1 MGQPADADAG
11 RSDHTSAR
19 GKSVM
24 TPVVFL
30 HGIGGGAR
38 SFAPQ
43 IASFAARGYQPVAL
57 DLLGYGGRE
66 RVDAMTFDALA
77 EDVEATIKK
86 SALDTPVLVGHSMGG
101 MVVQTLLRRRPDG
114 YRAAVLSCTSPAFG
128 NPSGDFQKQFV
139 ADRLEPLD
147 EDYTME
153 TLAPEAADDIM
164 GPNADPAGRA
174 LFIEN
179 FAAVPEKTYR
189 AAVKCLV
196 TFDERANLPNI
207 KIPILCLAA
216 EHDRNAPPP
225 VLEKMASKIPGAY
238 YICLSGLGH
247 VPNLEAP
254 AAFDGA
260 LLNFLA
266 HVLAR

>member
-1 MGQPADADAG
+1 
-11 RSDHTSAR
+11 
-19 GKSVM
+19 VI
-24 TPVVFL
+24 PVVFL

-38 SFAPQ
+38 NFAPQ
-43 IASFAARGYQPVAL
+43 MASFAAAGFQPVAL
-57 DLLGYGGRE
+57 DLMGYGTRE
-66 RVDAMTFDALA
+66 PVEALSFEALA
-77 EDVEATIKK
+77 EDVEFAIGE
-86 SALDTPVLVGHSMGG
+86 SGLDQPVLVGHSMGG
-101 MVVQTLLRRRPDG
+101 MVVQTLLRRRPDD

-147 EDYTME
+147 SEYTMA

-164 GPNADPAGRA
+164 GPNTDPAGRA

-179 FAAVPEKTYR
+179 FAAVPDATYR

-196 TFDERANLPNI
+196 TFDERKNLPNI

-216 EHDRNAPPP
+216 ELDRNAPPP

-238 YICLSGLGH
+238 YLCLSGLGH
-247 VPNLEAP
+247 MPNLEAA

-260 LLNFLA
+260 IFNFLGHA
-266 HVLAR
+266 LGNKP

>member
-1 MGQPADADAG
+1 MI
-11 RSDHTSAR
+11 
-19 GKSVM
+19 
-24 TPVVFL
+24 PVVFL

-38 SFAPQ
+38 AFAPQ
-43 IASFAARGYQPVAL
+43 MASFASAGYQPVAL
-57 DLLGYGGRE
+57 DLMGYGTRDPVE
-66 RVDAMTFDALA
+66 ALSFEALA
-77 EDVEATIKK
+77 EDVEFIIGE
-86 SALDTPVLVGHSMGG
+86 SDLERPVLVGHSMGG
-101 MVVQTLLRRRPDG
+101 MVVQSMLRRAQLD
-114 YRAAVLSCTSPAFG
+114 YAAAVLSCTSPAFG
-128 NPSGDFQKQFV
+128 NPSGDFQKKFV

-147 EDYTME
+147 TGYTMA

-179 FAAVPEKTYR
+179 FAAVPDATYR

-207 KIPILCLAA
+207 DIPILCLAG

-225 VLEKMASKIPGAY
+225 VLEKLASKIPRAY
-238 YICLSGLGH
+238 YLCLSGLGH
-247 VPNLEAP
+247 MPNLEAP

-260 LLNFLA
+260 IFNFLA
-266 HVLAR
+266 HALGEKS